1 MLLRLCM
8 ELCILPKRNL
18 PISRVWIT
26 FTKLNNNCYIK
37 DMENK
42 KITGDWDGEKIW
54 QHAKPVEDKR
64 TLSEIKEEMMDIQG
78 KWNGD
83 DAGVDEDNANT
94 AEDILEAVK
103 NLEELLT
110 EIN

>member
-1 MLLRLCM
+1 
-8 ELCILPKRNL
+8 
-18 PISRVWIT
+18 
-26 FTKLNNNCYIK
+26 
-37 DMENK
+37 MENK
-42 KITGDWDGEKIW
+42 KITGDWDGENIW

-83 DAGVDEDNANT
+83 DAGVDEDNSNT

>member
-1 MLLRLCM
+1 
-8 ELCILPKRNL
+8 
-18 PISRVWIT
+18 
-26 FTKLNNNCYIK
+26 
-37 DMENK
+37 MENK
-42 KITGDWDGEKIW
+42 KITGDWDGENIW

-83 DAGVDEDNANT
+83 DAGVEEDNSNT

-103 NLEELLT
+103 NLEELLA
-110 EIN
+110 EII

>member
-1 MLLRLCM
+1 
-8 ELCILPKRNL
+8 
-18 PISRVWIT
+18 
-26 FTKLNNNCYIK
+26 
-37 DMENK
+37 MENK
-42 KITGDWDGEKIW
+42 KITGDWDGENIW

-83 DAGVDEDNANT
+83 DAGVEEDNSNT